1 MFPFHCSRHADH
13 QTAVFGF
20 CCFRVLAVQIK
31 QVAHPRPIVGRKIR
45 ICFPNTG
52 QITVR
57 HTVTDDKDLREL
69 GLAHAGEGAA
79 MLEFE
84 FLRLIDI

>member
-1 MFPFHCSRHADH
+1 MD
-13 QTAVFGF
+13 
-20 CCFRVLAVQIK
+20 
-31 QVAHPRPIVGRKIR
+31 RKIR
-45 ICFPNTG
+45 ICFTNTG